1 MAASERF
8 QTVSGYNFACIN
20 FKAMLPKHQVTQV
33 LSLDF
38 KKTPAYFNWDLMV
51 NGSPLL
57 TLKS

>member
-1 MAASERF
+1 MPASERF

-51 NGSPLL
+51 MVRHY
-57 TLKS
+57 